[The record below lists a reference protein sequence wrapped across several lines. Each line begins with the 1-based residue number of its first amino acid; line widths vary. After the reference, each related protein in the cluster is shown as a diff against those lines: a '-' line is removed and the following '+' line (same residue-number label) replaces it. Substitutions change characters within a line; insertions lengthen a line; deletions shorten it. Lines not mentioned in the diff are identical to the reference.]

1 MLYPFM
7 TLNDGTEIV
16 YSSPIQNGNQEQVK
30 VQIETPVENGFKSA
44 TCILPGY
51 LWTNN
56 GYSEIE
62 MASLK
67 ELIKS
72 TAHLLIRFSREG
84 GSRVTVRLCDF
95 LLEQRGCTAGTCPC
109 SCCEGCAECQRDKNL
124 DDRSGWLYHRQ

>member
-1 MLYPFM
+1 MLCPFM

-16 YSSPIQNGNQEQVK
+16 YSSPIRNGNQEQVR

-67 ELIKS
+67 ELKKS
-72 TAHLLIRFSREG
+72 AAHLLIRFSREG
-84 GSRVTVRLCDF
+84 GIESV
-95 LLEQRGCTAGTCPC
+95 
-109 SCCEGCAECQRDKNL
+109 
-124 DDRSGWLYHRQ
+124 

>member
-1 MLYPFM
+1 MDVQNV
-7 TLNDGTEIV
+7 TR
-16 YSSPIQNGNQEQVK
+16 SSKWMCVK
-30 VQIETPVENGFKSA
+30 LRSYVENGFKSA

-84 GSRVTVRLCDF
+84 GIES
-95 LLEQRGCTAGTCPC
+95 A
-109 SCCEGCAECQRDKNL
+109 
-124 DDRSGWLYHRQ
+124 

>member
-1 MLYPFM
+1 MLCHFM

-16 YSSPIQNGNQEQVK
+16 CSSSIRNGNQEQVR

-72 TAHLLIRFSREG
+72 AAHLLIRFSREG
-84 GSRVTVRLCDF
+84 GIKSV
-95 LLEQRGCTAGTCPC
+95 
-109 SCCEGCAECQRDKNL
+109 
-124 DDRSGWLYHRQ
+124 

>member
-1 MLYPFM
+1 MSFYDFKH
-7 TLNDGTEIV
+7 GTEIV
-16 YSSPIQNGNQEQVK
+16 YSSPIRNGNQEQVR

-56 GYSEIE
+56 GYSEFE

-72 TAHLLIRFSREG
+72 AAHLLIRFSREG
-84 GSRVTVRLCDF
+84 GIESV
-95 LLEQRGCTAGTCPC
+95 
-109 SCCEGCAECQRDKNL
+109 
-124 DDRSGWLYHRQ
+124 